1 MIVRKGDESGQFT
14 VMDYLSGKVKFGVTR
29 KSLQAHLADRGL
41 TPDVLYSDCDKD
53 VLRLCYADVLKW
65 FCIGASKVNNTSDT
79 DNGWSHSGGGYELS
93 SDDISALKAEANA
106 IYEELEP
113 ESALKKKSSF
123 RMVSHGVKRASY
135 DLGGFPLPH
144 VIK

>member
-1 MIVRKGDESGQFT
+1 MIVRKRDKNEQFT

-41 TPDVLYSDCDKD
+41 TSDELYCDCDKK

-65 FCIGASKVNNTSDT
+65 FCIGASKVNNTSDA

-113 ESALKKKSSF
+113 ESVLKKKSSF
-123 RMVSHGVKRASY
+123 RIVSHGVKRATC
-135 DLGGFPLPH
+135 DLGGYPLPH
-144 VIK
+144 IIK